1 MADTSYLRYKVEP
14 FVRDRLTERFAQIFR
29 SKSVS
34 LTTGGTH
41 EFDAVSEDGSIV
53 VGIKAASGLTSG
65 GRVPSGKLN
74 NAIAE
79 LYYLSLVDAP
89 TRILVLT
96 TPSFYAL
103 MIKKV
108 KGALIPGIQI
118 ECIELSPEMQAEVDK
133 VVKAASAEVSP
144 LAVSESDLQV

>member
-1 MADTSYLRYKVEP
+1 MADTTYLRYAVEP
-14 FVRDRLTERFAQIFR
+14 YIRERLAERFKQSFAPKPVHLI
-29 SKSVS
+29 
-34 LTTGGTH
+34 TGGKH
-41 EFDAVSEDGSIV
+41 EFDAVSADDSII
-53 VGIKAASGLTSG
+53 VGIKAASGMTSG

-79 LYYLSLVDAP
+79 LYYLSLVAAP

-96 TPSFYAL
+96 TPTFYAL

-108 KGALIPGIQI
+108 KGALAPGIAI
-118 ECIELSPEMQAEVDK
+118 ECIELPNEMQIEVDK

-144 LAVSESDLQV
+144 LAVSESDLEA